1 MTNEVVYRKRILW
14 LALAALSPIFAFSPL
29 IVGMIGAAFVPNCN
43 ESNCAF
49 GVLGWF
55 MFLTI
60 PAGFVLFFVSLIL
73 FLTSLRHKISKAEA
87 PTIRERKL
95 KRYYF
100 AWLAAALSP
109 FVILVGVAI
118 FLTGPTESY
127 FNEAG
132 GGTTLPDPEYMIVLF
147 IGAALFVL
155 SWLYLIAVAIW
166 NRVKK

>member
-1 MTNEVVYRKRILW
+1 
-14 LALAALSPIFAFSPL
+14 
-29 IVGMIGAAFVPNCN
+29 MIGAAFTPNCN

-49 GVLGWF
+49 GVFGWF

-73 FLTSLRHKISKAEA
+73 FLTSLRHKISKAEE
-87 PTIRERKL
+87 PTNRELKL

-100 AWLAAALSP
+100 AWLATALSP
-109 FVILVGVAI
+109 VVMVVGVAI
-118 FLTGPTESY
+118 FLTGPTESF

-147 IGAALFVL
+147 IGAALFGL